1 MSLHSAELGAGVEI
15 QEMAMSYLNSLQNIA
30 ANCVDYLSTTRQNRG
45 GMVRLYLRSPGIED
59 RMLAL
64 YEGDKRELT
73 TA

>member
-1 MSLHSAELGAGVEI
+1 
-15 QEMAMSYLNSLQNIA
+15 MSYLNSLQNIA